1 MKLLEVILA
10 SVVFSL
16 ASSVSLQV
24 WSSGARWTLQAEE
37 QRQQLMALDA
47 EVLGLQAR
55 LHQYRGQLLA
65 QNCATAASWL
75 AAALPPLPALPQLE
89 RKRNSRK
96 YLWLGLAAGL
106 AGTAAAVSLQGDDPS
121 PSKGTILVD
130 VPDPQQ

>member
-75 AAALPPLPALPQLE
+75 AAALPPLQANGALLHLQV
-89 RKRNSRK
+89 
-96 YLWLGLAAGL
+96 GAAAG
-106 AGTAAAVSLQGDDPS
+106 ASRERWYDPAALGVCASEEAPPEGETDAATL
-121 PSKGTILVD
+121 
-130 VPDPQQ
+130 